1 LVITREV
8 VLDLSGYS
16 IDAIQRAAYKLSEQ
30 LSVDIRSESSGYR
43 CLLHLE
49 GEPTED
55 DAEALAADFRR
66 EVLDQA
72 LRERIRGETEQ
83 VRNLI
88 LAFAFS
94 NTGLAVEE

>member
-1 LVITREV
+1 MITREV
-8 VLDLSGYS
+8 ALDLSGYS
-16 IDAIQRAAYKLSEQ
+16 IDAIQRAAYRLSEQ
-30 LSVDIRSESSGYR
+30 LSVDIRSESSGYH

-49 GEPTED
+49 GELTED
-55 DAEALAADFRR
+55 DAEALVADFRR
-66 EVLDQA
+66 EVLDQV
-72 LRERIRGETEQ
+72 LRERIRRETEQ

>member
-1 LVITREV
+1 MITREV
-8 VLDLSGYS
+8 VFDLSGYS
-16 IDAIQRAAYKLSEQ
+16 IDAIQRAAYRFSDR
-30 LSVDIRSESSGYR
+30 LSVDIHSEAGGYR

-49 GEPTED
+49 GEPTEG
-55 DAEALAADFRR
+55 DADVVVADFRV
-66 EVLDQA
+66 EVLDQV